1 MSWRRVRAAIGRDA
15 QPAADGAGREAVNV
29 GLVGC
34 GVVAREYVEGSRV
47 FPTFDVVAC
56 ADVEPDR
63 ARAFAETHGLE
74 FLAVDE
80 LFSRIGLDVILNLT
94 PPTAHADVVAATLDA
109 AKHAYTEKPL
119 ALSVEAG
126 RALLEQAAAAG
137 LRIGCAPDTFLGGA
151 YELARRVIER
161 GDIGVPIGATAQML
175 TGGPE
180 NWHPNAEIFYGAGG
194 GPVLDIA
201 PYYLTA
207 MVSLLGPIAA
217 TSGFAATPTVE
228 RELRAGPRAGESFVT
243 EVPTYAVHT
252 LRFASGTL
260 ATLTVSFELPSRY
273 DSGMVVHG
281 TERSLRLPDANKF
294 GGDVLIRS
302 ARSDW
307 EPVAYEPRPEIERR
321 GLGLHDLV
329 DAMHDHRPHRASGG
343 LALHILEVTFA
354 MLRSAE
360 KGVTVEV
367 SSVPDAVP

>member
-1 MSWRRVRAAIGRDA
+1 
-15 QPAADGAGREAVNV
+15 VNV

-34 GVVAREYVEGSRV
+34 GVVAREYVEGSRA

-56 ADVEPDR
+56 ADVEQDR

-74 FLAVDE
+74 CLAVDE
-80 LFSRIGLDVILNLT
+80 LLSGRGVDVILNLT
-94 PPTAHADVVAATLDA
+94 PPAEHADVVAAALDA
-109 AKHAYTEKPL
+109 AKHVYTEKPL
-119 ALSVEAG
+119 ALSVETG
-126 RALLEQAAAAG
+126 RALLEQAASAG

-151 YELARRVIER
+151 YQVARRVVER
-161 GDIGVPIGATAQML
+161 GDIGVPMGATAHML

-194 GPVLDIA
+194 GPILDIA
-201 PYYLTA
+201 PYYLIA

-228 RELRAGPRAGESFVT
+228 RQLRAGPRAGESFVT
-243 EVPTYAVHT
+243 DVPTYAAHT
-252 LRFASGTL
+252 LRFASGAL
-260 ATLTVSFELPSRY
+260 ATITVSFELPSRY

-294 GGDVLIRS
+294 GGDVMIRS

-307 EPVAYEPRPEIERR
+307 EPVAYEPRPEVERR

-329 DAMHDHRPHRASGG
+329 DAIRDDRPHRASGE
-343 LALHILEVTFA
+343 LALHVLEVTLA
-354 MLRSAE
+354 MLRSAQE
-360 KGVTVEV
+360 EITV
-367 SSVPDAVP
+367 SVASLAAPVA

>member
-1 MSWRRVRAAIGRDA
+1 M
-15 QPAADGAGREAVNV
+15 NV

-34 GVVAREYVEGSRV
+34 GVVAREYVEGSRA
-47 FPTFDVVAC
+47 FPTFNVVAC

-63 ARAFAETHGLE
+63 ARALAETHGLE
-74 FLAVDE
+74 ALAVDE
-80 LFSRIGLDVILNLT
+80 LFSGGGVDAILNLT
-94 PPTAHADVVAATLDA
+94 PPTEHAGVVAAALDA
-109 AKHAYTEKPL
+109 EKHVYTEKPL
-119 ALSVEAG
+119 ALSLGVG
-126 RALLEQAAAAG
+126 HALLEQAADTG
-137 LRIGCAPDTFLGGA
+137 LRIGCAPDTFLGSA
-151 YELARRVIER
+151 YQLARRVIER

-217 TSGFAATPTVE
+217 TSGFAATPKME

-252 LRFASGTL
+252 LRFASGALGTI
-260 ATLTVSFELPSRY
+260 TVSFELPGRY

-281 TERSLRLPDANKF
+281 TERSLWLPDANKF
-294 GGDVLIRS
+294 GGDVMIRG

-307 EPVAYEPRPEIERR
+307 EPVAYEPRAEIERR
-321 GLGLHDLV
+321 GIGLHELV
-329 DAMHDHRPHRASGG
+329 EAMHDDRPHRASGE
-343 LALHILEVTFA
+343 LALHVLEVTLA

-360 KGVTVEV
+360 EGITVPV
-367 SSVPDAVP
+367 ASLPALVA

>member
-1 MSWRRVRAAIGRDA
+1 MSWRRARAAIRRHA
-15 QPAADGAGREAVNV
+15 RPAGRGAEREPVNV

-34 GVVAREYVEGSRV
+34 GVVAREYVEGSRA

-56 ADVEPDR
+56 ADVEPER
-63 ARAFAETHGLE
+63 ARAFAETYGLE
-74 FLAVDE
+74 CLAVEE
-80 LFSRIGLDVILNLT
+80 LFSGRGVDVILNLT
-94 PPTAHADVVAATLDA
+94 PPTEHADVVAAALDA
-109 AKHAYTEKPL
+109 AKHVYTEKPL
-119 ALSVEAG
+119 AMSVEAG
-126 RALLEQAAAAG
+126 RALVEQAAAAG

-151 YELARRVIER
+151 YQVARRVIER
-161 GDIGVPIGATAQML
+161 GDIGVPIGASAQML

-217 TSGFAATPTVE
+217 TSGFAATPTAE

-252 LRFASGTL
+252 LRFASGAL
-260 ATLTVSFELPSRY
+260 ATITVSFELPGRY

-294 GGDVLIRS
+294 GGDVMIRS

-307 EPVAYEPRPEIERR
+307 EPVAYELRAEIEKR
-321 GLGLHDLV
+321 GIGLHDLV
-329 DAMHDHRPHRASGG
+329 DAMHDSRPQRASGE
-343 LALHILEVTFA
+343 LALHILEVTLG
-354 MLRSAE
+354 MLCSAE
-360 KGVTVEV
+360 EGITV
-367 SSVPDAVP
+367 SVASLPDRVA